1 MQEGARSLAEKPD
14 LWRTKVSRLRSVL
27 EENRLQGKALTW
39 LLGAGK
45 GGPFPEQVPGMQ
57 GRELCGAT
65 PALVRQDGFS
75 ASPEQWSSPKLQV
88 LLPFP
93 EHLSLQKPPRNLA
106 VPHSG
111 RRATGTSHQSRLSE
125 ESRRDWHQ
133 AKSKADSHKMPWDA
147 TQTSRTGMRLPR
159 HCLRDH
165 LGVRWGL
172 AECKAA

>member
-1 MQEGARSLAEKPD
+1 MEDQSIPALVSTGGEQTTGESSGLAAGCREGWSFPRTSARDAGQGA
-14 LWRTKVSRLRSVL
+14 LWSY
-27 EENRLQGKALTW
+27 
-39 LLGAGK
+39 
-45 GGPFPEQVPGMQ
+45 
-57 GRELCGAT
+57 T

-75 ASPEQWSSPKLQV
+75 ASPEQCSSPKLQV

-111 RRATGTSHQSRLSE
+111 RRATGTSHQSRPSE

-147 TQTSRTGMRLPR
+147 TQTSRTGTRLQR
-159 HCLRDH
+159 HCLRGR